1 MVDTQDIEKAAKDLG
16 AMIADHEAAKKMQEA
31 SKQFDADQDTQ
42 RLLNDYQREAEKV
55 ARKQQN
61 NEPIEVAEKRRLQEL
76 QDQVI
81 ANPLVSKLQIAQM
94 DYLDLMRR
102 VQQIIFEQASG
113 EEAAGPTA
121 PGPNLQTPTNPLS

>member
-1 MVDTQDIEKAAKDLG
+1 ML
-16 AMIADHEAAKKMQEA
+16 
-31 SKQFDADQDTQ
+31 
-42 RLLNDYQREAEKV
+42 YQREAEKV